1 MNLAEQNI
9 GEVWMPSVRR
19 IGALVY
25 RWWMKFAAFLAF
37 VNARILLTLVYF
49 LLIGP
54 TSLVLR
60 LLGKDF
66 LDRKNKPS
74 ASFWKSRDP
83 DVHSLEESK
92 RQF

>member
-1 MNLAEQNI
+1 MGSL
-9 GEVWMPSVRR
+9 RR
-19 IGALVY
+19 FGAFVY
-25 RWWMKFAAFLAF
+25 RWWMKFAVALAF
-37 VNARILLTLVYF
+37 VNARVLLTLVYF

-74 ASFWKSRDP
+74 ASFWKAKEPR
-83 DVHSLEESK
+83 VHSLEESK